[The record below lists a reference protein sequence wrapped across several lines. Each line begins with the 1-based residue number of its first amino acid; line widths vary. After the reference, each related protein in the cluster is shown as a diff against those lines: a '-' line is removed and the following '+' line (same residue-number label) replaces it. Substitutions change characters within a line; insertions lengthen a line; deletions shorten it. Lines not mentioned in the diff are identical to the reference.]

1 MPEGPSI
8 VILRELLLPFEGQKV
23 MRASGNAKIDMDR
36 ISGKTL
42 EFCLSWG
49 KHTLL
54 CFDDFY
60 LRIHFLMFGTYRINE
75 RKETEPRL
83 QLKFKND
90 ELNFY
95 TCSVRLM
102 EGTPLA
108 DYEWEA
114 DVMSDYWDA
123 ENALKKLQLLPRTA
137 LISDA
142 LLNQEIF
149 SGVGN
154 IIKNEI
160 LWRFRIHPESLVHAL
175 PEEKQRE
182 VVNDARDYSFLF
194 YEWKKEYVLK
204 KNWKIYKKGTC
215 PRCDVKTVRGQIGKT
230 PRLTTYCP
238 NCQHLYTYEKG
249 KSKKQASKKAV

>member
-8 VILRELLLPFEGQKV
+8 VILRELLTPFEGQKV
-23 MRASGNAKIDMDR
+23 MSATGNAKIDIDR
-36 ISGKTL
+36 IAGKTL

-75 RKETEPRL
+75 QKETAPRL
-83 QLKFKND
+83 HLKFKND
-90 ELNFY
+90 EISFY

-108 DYEWEA
+108 EYAWET
-114 DVMSDYWDA
+114 DVMSDYWDPKY
-123 ENALKKLQLLPRTA
+123 ALKQLQTLPTDT

-149 SGVGN
+149 AGVGN

-160 LWRFRIHPESLVHAL
+160 LWRFRIHPESLVSAL
-175 PEEKQRE
+175 PEQKQKE
-182 VVNDARDYSFLF
+182 VVRDARDYSFLF
-194 YEWKKEYVLK
+194 YGWKKEYVLK
-204 KNWKIYKKGTC
+204 KNWKIYKKGIC
-215 PRCDVKTVRGQIGKT
+215 PRCDLKTVRAHIGKT
-230 PRLTTYCP
+230 PRLTTYCS
-238 NCQHLYTYEKG
+238 NCQYLYTHG
-249 KSKKQASKKAV
+249 KRKQKSQAQKKRV